1 MIKKILKHKSSIRC
15 IIFSIIVCTA
25 YILSIMYLYWYHDIL
40 WSITCIMVLFI
51 FFHFL
56 FIDIKWLNIR
66 HGITTILSLIFFT
79 IWVCLF
85 LWWDINIW
93 IIFSIIFY
101 NISIVA
107 LFFSLWYTNFNSIS
121 YFTAWW
127 FIFTVFVTI
136 TYSFALIGMFQK
148 FPFTCQWLNDAS
160 NKLYQVVEAP
170 FTIFKKDKNVDNEY
184 ISEQK
189 VAEMV
194 NNFQEIELVWWS
206 ENKITNKFNQFKS
219 NIVEEIMNDTSE
231 YSDGVCD
238 LLLSKINHKF
248 EDNSIK
254 WSLILL
260 SYLLL
265 YWFIRIAF
273 FIMTGIAFIIFKIL
287 YWCKVYKISGTTKKV
302 DEIY

>member
-1 MIKKILKHKSSIRC
+1 MFKKILKHKPSIRC
-15 IIFSIIVCTA
+15 LIFATVVATAYIFSIV
-25 YILSIMYLYWYHDIL
+25 YLFWYHDIL
-40 WSITCIMVLFI
+40 WSITCIMVLFV

-56 FIDIKWLNIR
+56 FIDIKWIKIEY
-66 HGITTILSLIFFT
+66 GIATVLSLILFS
-79 IWVCLF
+79 IWF
-85 LWWDINIW
+85 LLLLGRDMNIW
-93 IIFSIIFY
+93 IIFSLIFY

-107 LFFSLWYTNFNSIS
+107 LFFSLGYTNFNSIS
-121 YFTAWW
+121 YFTAGW
-127 FIFTVFVTI
+127 FIFTVFITI

-160 NKLYQVVEAP
+160 NRLYQVVEAP
-170 FTIFKKDKNVDNEY
+170 FTIFKKRETVDNEY

-206 ENKITNKFNQFKS
+206 QNIITTKFNQFKS
-219 NIVEEIMNDTSE
+219 NIVDEIMNDTSE

-273 FIMTGIAFIIFKIL
+273 FIMTGIAFIIFKVL
-287 YWCKVYKISGTTKKV
+287 YRCKVYQISETTKKV

>member
-1 MIKKILKHKSSIRC
+1 MIKKILKNKTSIRL

-25 YILSIMYLYWYHDIL
+25 YILSIMYLFWYHDIL
-40 WSITCIMVLFI
+40 GSITCIMVLFI

-56 FIDIKWLNIR
+56 FIDIKKLKIKY
-66 HGITTILSLIFFT
+66 GISIILSLILFS
-79 IWVCLF
+79 IWTCLF
-85 LWWDINIW
+85 LWRDINVW

-101 NISIVA
+101 NISIIA
-107 LFFSLWYTNFNSIS
+107 LFFSLWYINFNSIS
-121 YFTAWW
+121 YFTAWG
-127 FIFTVFVTI
+127 FIFTVFITI
-136 TYSFALIGMFQK
+136 TYSFALIWMFQK

-170 FTIFKKDKNVDNEY
+170 FTIFKKNKNIDNEY
-184 ISEQK
+184 FSEQK

-206 ENKITNKFNQFKS
+206 ENKISNKFNQFKN
-219 NIVEEIMNDTSE
+219 NIVGEIMNDTSE
-231 YSDGVCD
+231 YNDWVCD
-238 LLLSKINHKF
+238 LLLDKINHKF
-248 EDNSIK
+248 AENGIK

-287 YWCKVYKISGTTKKV
+287 YRCKVYQISETTKKV

>member
-1 MIKKILKHKSSIRC
+1 MIKKILKNKTSIRC
-15 IIFSIIVCTA
+15 IIFSFIVCTA
-25 YILSIMYLYWYHDIL
+25 YILSIIYLYWYHDIL
-40 WSITCIMVLFI
+40 GSITCIMVLFI

-85 LWWDINIW
+85 LWWDINMW
-93 IIFSIIFY
+93 VIFSIIFY

-107 LFFSLWYTNFNSIS
+107 LFFSLRYINFNSIS
-121 YFTAWW
+121 YFTAGW

-170 FTIFKKDKNVDNEY
+170 FTIFKKDKDIDNEY
-184 ISEQK
+184 ISEQR

-206 ENKITNKFNQFKS
+206 ENKITNKFNQFKN

-238 LLLSKINHKF
+238 LLLDKINHKF
-248 EDNSIK
+248 EGNGIK

-287 YWCKVYKISGTTKKV
+287 YRSKVYEISETTKKV